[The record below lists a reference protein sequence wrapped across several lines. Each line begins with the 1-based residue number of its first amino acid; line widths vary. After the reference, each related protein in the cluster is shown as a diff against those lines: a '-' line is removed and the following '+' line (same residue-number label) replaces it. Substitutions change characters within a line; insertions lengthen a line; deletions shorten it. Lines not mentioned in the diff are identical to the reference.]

1 MCLMYQT
8 TEKDSRQGSPLSARM
23 GRAIEKDWPKRPS
36 NRQIHEAGKKTDRAI
51 TPVAE
56 AVHVAAH
63 LVQPGSL
70 QAKQLH
76 HLHAQTLTGAEL
88 PQAKKNLV
96 SMHAGLLRYCLTL

>member
-36 NRQIHEAGKKTDRAI
+36 NRQIQEAGKKTDRAI